1 MSEFADKVR
10 SLAFVAGGRPRDS
23 RVVEGRSHPET
34 GVPFK
39 TIVTEVGRTTE
50 HATRDDRVDAVVTP
64 VSLTVT
70 RAQIKEQAHGG

>member
-10 SLAFVAGGRPRDS
+10 SLGVISGGRTPDTRI
-23 RVVEGRSHPET
+23 VEGRRHPET

-39 TIVTEVGRTTE
+39 TTITEAGRVTE

-64 VSLTVT
+64 ATVTIT
-70 RAQIKEQAHGG
+70 RAQTKEGTDG